1 MIATIP
7 PRETYGSD
15 HLVFW
20 ENFLTREEIQ
30 ALLALPNWHNVE
42 IGSIG
47 YSTETALVNNNKR
60 MSNVAWFHPT
70 EDTQIIWEKIV
81 NTIADINA
89 KFFHF
94 DLTGCYE
101 PAQLTLY
108 KAEDAGHYDW
118 HVDASPKAIT
128 TPRKLSMSLLLSD
141 PNEFEGGELQ
151 VKPDSDDIKFLEQ
164 KQGRAWFFPSYT
176 LHRVAPVTKGV
187 RRSLVLWVGG
197 PPFK

>member
-7 PRETYGSD
+7 HKQIYGSD
-15 HLVFW
+15 HLIFW
-20 ENFLTREEIQ
+20 ENFLTEEEIQ
-30 ALLALPNWHNVE
+30 TILALPNWHNTE
-42 IGSIG
+42 QASIG
-47 YSTETALVNNNKR
+47 GSSNKEVNLEKR
-60 MSNVAWFHPT
+60 MSNVTWFTPT

-81 NTIADINA
+81 NLIAEMNA

-108 KAEDAGHYDW
+108 KAEDGGHYDW
-118 HVDASPKAIT
+118 HTDANPKMQSV
-128 TPRKLSMSLLLSD
+128 PRKLSMSLLLSNRSD
-141 PNEFEGGELQ
+141 FDGGNLE
-151 VKPDSDDIKFLEQ
+151 VKNDSDDLKVCAQER
-164 KQGRAWFFPSYT
+164 GRAWFFPSYT